1 MSFKISTALKL
12 SADVG
17 TIQKATD
24 LIPVIAES
32 VVLDVNDIHVKPELQ
47 FRLETTEVH
56 GFHVEAARIDEM
68 AEFVI
73 QKAMQGIASED
84 AFPSISVGRKGDEKL
99 WLAGGQ
105 HRCAAIKVAREW
117 IKADKLPMSV
127 LLIHAADAKTDAR
140 ELAELVGGIRAEIY
154 ELRCEDDF
162 RILAGRENGNAQHG
176 EKLTPKE
183 RRAVIERGLLENP
196 RMPQLSDNA
205 AAVVLT
211 GSTATRGTVQNVR
224 KVLVKDGKIDDVKDR
239 IGLDGVFKKVRRPGA
254 LALDKLNVAAQKLA
268 ATTEKVQGIIDGL
281 HDSKRIAPTQLRAHA
296 HAEAN
301 FESKLSVCEKWMN
314 DKEKERAQAFL
325 AENALTGL
333 GEEEADASDASAQT
347 ETSAHAQESPQT
359 ETDDAGGT
367 SANANAN
374 ANVRERIALLEN
386 LKMEFEFHM
395 HRAADV
401 GIKFGDVGEAIGE
414 LFAASL
420 ADYAIEGY
428 PTTHQD
434 AILLATQH
442 PHDFANWAVTRLGLT
457 PTPNSNDGGFDGTRK
472 VLLSENQRLA
482 EPMLVIAEVK
492 SGRSLTPNQVRA
504 FRTAMRDVNA
514 AIGIFITLHPVT
526 RGMKNLAEEEGTIE
540 HNGRH
545 YPRLQF
551 WQITDTYFEEG
562 IIPVN
567 LPWWMSV

>member
-12 SADVG
+12 SANVG

-32 VVLDVNDIHVKPELQ
+32 VVVDVNDIHVKPELQ

-56 GFHVEAARIDEM
+56 RFHVKAARIDEM

-73 QKAMQGIASED
+73 QRALEDVRSED
-84 AFPSISVGRKGDEKL
+84 AFPAVTVGRNGDDTL

-105 HRCAAIKVAREW
+105 HRCAAIQRAREW
-117 IKADKLPMSV
+117 ALTGKVPAAVRSLRKNVDSRKLAD
-127 LLIHAADAKTDAR
+127 LI
-140 ELAELVGGIRAEIY
+140 GGIQAEVY
-154 ELRCEDDF
+154 NLNCEDDF
-162 RILAGRENGNAQHG
+162 KILAGRENGSQQHG
-176 EKLTPKE
+176 EKLSRKE
-183 RRAVIERGLLENP
+183 RRAVIERGLMENP
-196 RMPQLSDNA
+196 QIVMLSDNA
-205 AAVVLT
+205 ASVVLT
-211 GSTATRGTVQNVR
+211 GAMSARGTVQKIR
-224 KVLVKDGKIDDVKDR
+224 KELVKAGKIDDVKDR
-239 IGLDGVFKKVRRPGA
+239 IGLDGTFKRVRRPGA
-254 LALDKLNVAAQKLA
+254 IAIDEMNNAAAKFE
-268 ATTEKVQGIIDGL
+268 ATATKVQGIVDAL
-281 HDSKRIAPTQLRAHA
+281 HDNEHLAPAQLQEHTRAETIFLFKFDLA
-296 HAEAN
+296 KEWLGQEEIQQAEA
-301 FESKLSVCEKWMN
+301 FAEKH
-314 DKEKERAQAFL
+314 
-325 AENALTGL
+325 ALTGL
-333 GEEEADASDASAQT
+333 DTALSDETEKEDAPAPPKVDMRIHTQPPDTSETPESAAPAS
-347 ETSAHAQESPQT
+347 
-359 ETDDAGGT
+359 
-367 SANANAN
+367 AN

-414 LFAASL
+414 LFAAAL
-420 ADYAIEGY
+420 ADYDIEGY

-434 AILLATQH
+434 AILLAEQN
-442 PHDFANWAVTRLGLT
+442 PHDFANWAVTRLGLS
-457 PTPNSNDGGFDGTRK
+457 PTANSNDGGFDGTRK

-492 SGRSLTPNQVRA
+492 SGRSLNPNQVRA

-540 HNGRH
+540 HNGRY